1 MATSNSNPYIS
12 KIKVPGN
19 NTAINIE
26 IPVSQLRD
34 VDDGV
39 TTERVNQLKDL
50 KTTSTVQ
57 AQIDDK
63 LPLAGGTITGN
74 LTVNNQVKATSIKV
88 TDAALIE
95 YDTGNNCIRFVIG

>member
-1 MATSNSNPYIS
+1 MATTNSNPYIS

-57 AQIDDK
+57 
-63 LPLAGGTITGN
+63 T
-74 LTVNNQVKATSIKV
+74 
-88 TDAALIE
+88 
-95 YDTGNNCIRFVIG
+95 

>member
-1 MATSNSNPYIS
+1 MAATNANPYIS
-12 KIKVPGN
+12 QIKIPGN

-74 LTVNNQVKATSIKV
+74 LTVNQQVNAASVKV
-88 TDAALIE
+88 ANVALIE